1 MNAIDLYCERLGA
14 EFWAEPINA
23 LTNVSFLI
31 AAWAMWR
38 LSRQSAMLSPSLW
51 LLIAATI
58 AIGCGSFIFHTVA
71 TSWARLLDVIP
82 ILVFQLLFLWLYFR
96 RIMDVTPISTG
107 LLVAVYLAAAILGR
121 QFPDILN
128 GSLIYAP
135 AILAVSALGV
145 YHARTA
151 ADGRF
156 DLLIAAGLLLTSLT
170 FRSIDNATCDA
181 TPFGTHFMWHLLNGI
196 VVYLSYRALV
206 KARAVSQ

>member
-121 QFPDILN
+121 QFQDILN
-128 GSLIYAP
+128 GSLI
-135 AILAVSALGV
+135 
-145 YHARTA
+145 
-151 ADGRF
+151 
-156 DLLIAAGLLLTSLT
+156 
-170 FRSIDNATCDA
+170 
-181 TPFGTHFMWHLLNGI
+181 
-196 VVYLSYRALV
+196 
-206 KARAVSQ
+206 